1 MKHESAALVFAL
13 TLGALSSC
21 VSTNVGEKMKGP
33 AWETVKA
40 NVASNSL
47 TMQEFTAFLQN
58 KKEHY
63 PLSDEFIERYQQ
75 TDGGYID
82 TAKKLGLLVDKEQ
95 HEPNQ
100 KWHFFTSWLEP
111 SLEDGTVT
119 MESNPQ
125 TVVYNRLLCPELL
138 LWIYEASGGSPAKV
152 KKAKDVAE
160 EGKVN
165 RTRVTTI
172 AKNMRSQVSWEDIS
186 QNVLASLGAD

>member
-40 NVASNSL
+40 NVASSSL

-82 TAKKLGLLVDKEQ
+82 TAKKLGLLVDKE
-95 HEPNQ
+95 
-100 KWHFFTSWLEP
+100 P

-138 LWIYEASGGSPAKV
+138 LWIYEASGVSPAKV

-186 QNVLASLGAD
+186 QNVLASLEAD